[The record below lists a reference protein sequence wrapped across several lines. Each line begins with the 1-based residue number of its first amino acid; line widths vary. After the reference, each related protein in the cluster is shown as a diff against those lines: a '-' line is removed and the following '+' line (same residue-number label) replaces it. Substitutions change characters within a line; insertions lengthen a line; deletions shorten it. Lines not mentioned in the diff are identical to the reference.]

1 MANVGS
7 KGIVRYEETFA
18 ADTIGAAGDGIAW
31 IITNDTNDTAWARA
45 VAAGKGLHAVGTLH
59 ATDNNRLEFL
69 SDKFIFSGQ
78 EGHASVECL
87 LQLSVVTDIA
97 INFGFFDAV
106 TGPSD
111 VIPAQISGTTLTG
124 SAADGF
130 LGLVLDCDATND
142 EFHCTW
148 ENGAVVTTTAL
159 TDLRMKGMGLT
170 AAKWFYMKVDMDD
183 RGAGK
188 GVRATFLV
196 VDHTGKSVEKV
207 FNTSVDRDLPL
218 CWYLGLENR
227 AATTHIAYLKC
238 PAWEQTISNM

>member
-7 KGIVRYEETFA
+7 RGVVRYEETFA
-18 ADTIGAAGDGIAW
+18 TDTIGTAGDGIAW
-31 IITNDTNDTAWARA
+31 IITNDTSDTPWARA

-78 EGHASVECL
+78 EGHCSVECL

-106 TGPSD
+106 TGPSN
-111 VIPAQISGTTLTG
+111 VIPAQISGTTLAG

-130 LGLVLDCDATND
+130 LGLVLDTDADND

-148 ENGAVVTTTAL
+148 ENGAVVTTTPIA
-159 TDLRMKGMGLT
+159 DLRMNGMGLT
-170 AAKWFYMKVDMDD
+170 ADQWFYMKVEMQD
-183 RGAGK
+183 AGS
-188 GVRATFLV
+188 GNPVIGTFLV
-196 VDHTGKSVEKV
+196 ADHTGKSAEKR
-207 FNTSVDRDLPL
+207 FTTTVDRDLPL

-227 AATTHIAYLKC
+227 AATTHIAYLKL
-238 PAWEQTISNM
+238 PSWEQTISDM